1 MDAPLCVGK
10 PGIAARTH
18 DWRPCKITKG
28 GLVCVCTV
36 PRYEKLVH
44 ARLMAKQFS
53 FFYLSI
59 RLCSNAEWGSTRD
72 PTSELQ
78 RSLIPQL
85 ISLTLVS
92 TFGRNLTCILPC
104 VVA

>member
-10 PGIAARTH
+10 PGMAARTH
-18 DWRPCKITKG
+18 DWQPCKITKG

-59 RLCSNAEWGSTRD
+59 RLCGSAERGST
-72 PTSELQ
+72 TSELQ
-78 RSLIPQL
+78 RSFIPQL
-85 ISLTLVS
+85 ISLTWFRLS
-92 TFGRNLTCILPC
+92 GGT
-104 VVA
+104 